1 MTVTNEEKYMKIA
14 DLLPQV
20 SDPVVHRFFDLES
33 EELLD
38 EKIEVLTAL
47 LKGKP
52 PNEIPEYYKI
62 LEKMDNTQH
71 WD

>member
-1 MTVTNEEKYMKIA
+1 MTNEEKYMKIA
-14 DLLPQV
+14 DLLSQV

-47 LKGKP
+47 VQGKP
-52 PNEIPEYYKI
+52 PAEIPDYYKI
-62 LEKMDNTQH
+62 LELMDNTQH